1 MGGGG
6 RQIGMK
12 TGIARIP
19 AIAIAI
25 LAAAAIAVQFATTAF
40 AAPPDPGEP
49 QTSVVPAGPN
59 SGPSAA
65 PSISEP
71 AGESAA
77 SPAEAPPVAPEH
89 KKASASHLKFNPGE
103 VEPGNARAKLL
114 ENTWAYSEPSK
125 SSTRVEPVE
134 QGKFVIVT
142 GSTHYFL
149 QVKLKSGKTAY
160 VEQSAV
166 DLVKPTDKIFK
177 LTKNAAV
184 LDKPNRWGKKLSE
197 VHAGFDVH
205 VIGIALSYVKIR
217 MKSGLEGFIP
227 TSAMQ

>member
-1 MGGGG
+1 MSV
-6 RQIGMK
+6 K
-12 TGIARIP
+12 TASVRKTKIARI
-19 AIAIAI
+19 IAATTAM
-25 LAAAAIAVQFATTAF
+25 LAAALIAGNFATTAL

-49 QTSVVPAGPN
+49 ETSVVPAGPN
-59 SGPSAA
+59 AAPSAA
-65 PSISEP
+65 PSLAAP

-77 SPAEAPPVAPEH
+77 SPEEAPAAAPR
-89 KKASASHLKFNPGE
+89 KKASASHLKFNPGA
-103 VEPGNARAKLL
+103 VEPGNARLKLL

-125 SSTRVEPVE
+125 SSAHVEPVE
-134 QGKFVIVT
+134 QGKYVVVT
-142 GSTHYFL
+142 GSTHYFV
-149 QVKLKSGKTAY
+149 QVKLRSGKTAY

-184 LDKPNRWGKKLSE
+184 LDQPNRWGKKLSE

-205 VIGIALSYVKIR
+205 VIGVALSYVKIR

>member
-1 MGGGG
+1 MSL
-6 RQIGMK
+6 RTASVRK
-12 TGIARIP
+12 TKIARI
-19 AIAIAI
+19 IAATTAM
-25 LAAAAIAVQFATTAF
+25 LAAALIAGNFATTAL

-49 QTSVVPAGPN
+49 ETSVVPAGPN
-59 SGPSAA
+59 AAPSAA
-65 PSISEP
+65 PSLAAP

-77 SPAEAPPVAPEH
+77 SPEEAPAAAPR
-89 KKASASHLKFNPGE
+89 KKASASHLKFNPGA
-103 VEPGNARAKLL
+103 VEPGNARLKLL

-125 SSTRVEPVE
+125 SSAHVEPVE
-134 QGKFVIVT
+134 QGKYVVVT
-142 GSTHYFL
+142 GSTHYFV
-149 QVKLKSGKTAY
+149 QVKLRSGKTAY

-184 LDKPNRWGKKLSE
+184 LDQPNRWGKKLSE

-205 VIGIALSYVKIR
+205 VIGVALSYVKIR

>member
-1 MGGGG
+1 MSV
-6 RQIGMK
+6 K
-12 TGIARIP
+12 TASVRKIKIARI
-19 AIAIAI
+19 IASATAM
-25 LAAAAIAVQFATTAF
+25 LAAALIAGNFAITAL

-49 QTSVVPAGPN
+49 ETSVVPAGPN
-59 SGPSAA
+59 AAPSAA
-65 PSISEP
+65 PSLAAP

-77 SPAEAPPVAPEH
+77 SPEEAPAAAPR
-89 KKASASHLKFNPGE
+89 KKASASHLKFNPGA
-103 VEPGNARAKLL
+103 VEPGNARLKLL

-125 SSTRVEPVE
+125 SSAHVEPVE
-134 QGKFVIVT
+134 QGKYVVVT
-142 GSTHYFL
+142 GSTHYFV
-149 QVKLKSGKTAY
+149 QVKLRSGKTAY

-184 LDKPNRWGKKLSE
+184 LDQPNRWGKKLSE

-205 VIGIALSYVKIR
+205 VIGVALSYVKIR

>member
-1 MGGGG
+1 MD
-6 RQIGMK
+6 MK
-12 TGIARIP
+12 TGFARITAN
-19 AIAIAI
+19 AIAT
-25 LAAAAIAVQFATTAF
+25 LAAAVIAVQFAATAV

-49 QTSVVPAGPN
+49 ETSVVPAAPN
-59 SGPSAA
+59 AA
-65 PSISEP
+65 PSMPEP

-77 SPAEAPPVAPEH
+77 APEEAPPAAPAHE
-89 KKASASHLKFNPGE
+89 KASASHLKFNPGD

-114 ENTWAYSEPSK
+114 ENTWAYSEPAK
-125 SSTRVEPVE
+125 SSARVEPVE

-177 LTKNAAV
+177 LTANAAV

-197 VHAGFDVH
+197 VHAGHDVH
-205 VIGIALSYVKIR
+205 AIGIALSYVQIR
-217 MKSGLEGFIP
+217 MRSGLEGFIP